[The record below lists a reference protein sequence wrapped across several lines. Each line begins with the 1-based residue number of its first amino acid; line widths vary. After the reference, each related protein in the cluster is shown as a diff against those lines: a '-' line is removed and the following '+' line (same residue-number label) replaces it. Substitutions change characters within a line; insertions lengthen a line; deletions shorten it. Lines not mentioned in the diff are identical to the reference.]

1 MGDTKVSI
9 EKLNN
14 QDKTMKDLIVKNLQR
29 KEKYV
34 YYDYKRASFKIDQ
47 SLNYLL
53 SLIQDIDG
61 GDSPEDF
68 LKKNEHKEKIVSLDK
83 VKKDN

>member
-1 MGDTKVSI
+1 
-9 EKLNN
+9 
-14 QDKTMKDLIVKNLQR
+14 MKDLIVKNLQR

>member
-1 MGDTKVSI
+1 
-9 EKLNN
+9 
-14 QDKTMKDLIVKNLQR
+14 MKELIVKNLQR

-68 LKKNEHKEKIVSLDK
+68 LKKSEHKEKIASLDK

>member
-1 MGDTKVSI
+1 MLSDTKTSI
-9 EKLNN
+9 QNLDK
-14 QDKTMKDLIVKNLQR
+14 QDQTMKDLIVKNLQR

-61 GDSPEDF
+61 GDSPEEF
-68 LKKNEHKEKIVSLDK
+68 MKNYDKKEKHAEIDK
-83 VKKDN
+83 VKHN